1 MYVCKTKSAYAPAI
15 VSHAA
20 ADTVFICV
28 KRVLCERIFQ
38 REKMNSN
45 NSSNISNVGFEK
57 CFIRPIVHSP
67 SSSYIKSHIAIC
79 VVNVLFSI
87 VGTILNSLVLYI
99 FWKSPQRRSKMSS
112 FAIMV
117 LCSVDL
123 GVATIV
129 QPLFAFFLINEIL
142 GKSKCLYLMAFV
154 LMTFVFAGLS
164 ISTLATINIQ
174 RYFSIVHP
182 ILHRNV
188 GTKRRFLLT
197 NFIVWFIYLLTYLSR
212 ILAHN
217 YSWISTVVLVFII
230 SSTSFFV
237 YLSIFLVARK
247 KLGKMCQQVN
257 DIYSSDQDQSINL
270 MSFLRE
276 LKLAKIYILIVLL
289 QLLCYLPYS
298 IVLLYRKLESTMN
311 EMTIGATD
319 WTLVSL
325 YMNSTLNCC
334 VFFWANRELRK
345 ESVKIIRK
353 CFGERYV

>member
-1 MYVCKTKSAYAPAI
+1 
-15 VSHAA
+15 
-20 ADTVFICV
+20 
-28 KRVLCERIFQ
+28 
-38 REKMNSN
+38 
-45 NSSNISNVGFEK
+45 
-57 CFIRPIVHSP
+57 
-67 SSSYIKSHIAIC
+67 
-79 VVNVLFSI
+79 
-87 VGTILNSLVLYI
+87 
-99 FWKSPQRRSKMSS
+99 MSS
-112 FAIMV
+112 FVIMM
-117 LCSVDL
+117 LCSLDL
-123 GVATIV
+123 GVVTIV
-129 QPLFAFFLINEIL
+129 QPLFVFFLINEIL
-142 GKSKCLYLMAFV
+142 GISKCLYLIAFA
-154 LMTFVFAGLS
+154 LTSFIFSGLS
-164 ISTLATINIQ
+164 ISTLATINIH

-188 GTKRRFLLT
+188 VTKRRFVLT
-197 NFIVWFIYLLTYLSR
+197 NLIIWFIYLLTYLSR

-247 KLGKMCQQVN
+247 KLGRITSQHVN
-257 DIYSSDQDQSINL
+257 NTYSSNQDQSINL

-298 IVLLYRKLESTMN
+298 IVLLYRKLESTIN

>member
-1 MYVCKTKSAYAPAI
+1 MYVKQYAPAI

-45 NSSNISNVGFEK
+45 TSTNISDVGLKFEK
-57 CFIRPIVHSP
+57 CFIRHIVHSP

-142 GKSKCLYLMAFV
+142 GKSKCLYFIAFALMSF
-154 LMTFVFAGLS
+154 LFAGLS

-188 GTKRRFLLT
+188 VTKRRFVLT
-197 NFIVWFIYLLTYLSR
+197 NLIIWFIYLLTYLSR

-270 MSFLRE
+270 ISFLRE